1 MILSLSLSSHSTDY
15 TYRYPNLL
23 IYWFSYSN
31 IFYSN
36 SASRCETNLSFF
48 WGISGMRPLLCKC
61 CHRWAKL
68 LCCPQPRHSRVS
80 WHRRVAWTVQSHHVA
95 PCHTNWKH
103 HIIHMQQTSH
113 ATTQSLLLWSS
124 GHSIVLPIQ
133 GSLRRRPWPSWGL
146 YFPAPTW
153 EERDSC
159 NATQCAEPPVFRIL
173 CRKAARSPQ
182 W

>member
-15 TYRYPNLL
+15 TYRHPNLL

-31 IFYSN
+31 IFYS
-36 SASRCETNLSFF
+36 SSGSRCETNLSFF

-103 HIIHMQQTSH
+103 HPMSH
-113 ATTQSLLLWSS
+113 ATNITCHYSVTAPLKFWSQL
-124 GHSIVLPIQ
+124 LPIQ
-133 GSLRRRPWPSWGL
+133 GLRRRPWPSWGL
-146 YFPAPTW
+146 YFPTPTW

-173 CRKAARSPQ
+173 CRKAARFSQ